1 MRTKTTIGKEHGT
14 ALILAVLFSLIIN
27 GVAMTLFVTSSN
39 ELSSS
44 NSQVISQDSFNV
56 AEAGLNIGL
65 LRIKALMEANDP
77 IDPSTPF
84 MRPPFNL
91 ASEGGVSDENLKLS
105 EYRYFDLIRLEPLSD
120 SAVSQIASSF
130 VDDVTNTY
138 TKQIEGFFT
147 PETSN
152 PDLMSLYAPYQ
163 SGAEPLYTALIDTGG
178 STLLRGWRV
187 YLSNDNDR
195 DDKTAKL
202 VAVGYLL
209 DVTNNVLYQ
218 KKVEATVYIHGLD
231 IGKQPDPSGQLTS
244 SALGARTGRFR
255 VTSSL
260 EAPVSSYD
268 IQ

>member
-1 MRTKTTIGKEHGT
+1 MRKAIERKDERGA
-14 ALILAVLFSLIIN
+14 ALILAILFTLIIN
-27 GVAMTLFVTSSN
+27 GIAMTLFVTSSG
-39 ELSSS
+39 EMDSSI
-44 NSQVISQDSFNV
+44 SQVISRDSFNV

-91 ASEGGVSDENLKLS
+91 TSEGGVADENLALS
-105 EYRYFDLIRLEPLSD
+105 EYAYYDLVTLEPLGS
-120 SAVSQIASSF
+120 SALATIETTYI
-130 VDDVTNTY
+130 DDETNTY
-138 TKQIEGFFT
+138 KHSIDGFFT

-152 PDLMSLYAPYQ
+152 PDVMEAYM
-163 SGAEPLYTALIDTGG
+163 SGAEPLYTSLVDTG
-178 STLLRGWRV
+178 SSALLRGWRI

-195 DDKTAKL
+195 DDKTALL
-202 VAVGYLL
+202 VSVGYLL
-209 DVTNNVLYQ
+209 DVSNNVLYQ

-268 IQ
+268 IR